1 MKSTKVIITALAV
14 LFFVN
19 VSYMEA
25 RAETSSSA
33 EVAEEIYQEVPPL
46 QISQFETQIETAP
59 PVPAPED
66 SPADVADA
74 GGQETAD
81 GPGMETLTASEESEE
96 KAGGTSIG
104 EQVVAYAS
112 QFIGNPY
119 VYGGTS
125 LTKGADCSGFVMRVY
140 EQFGVSLPRT
150 SKEQGKAG
158 TDAGGLENAH
168 PGDLV
173 SYKGHI
179 GIYDGQ
185 NQLVHA
191 SNPKNGIT
199 VSPVNYKPI
208 LSVRCIV

>member
-1 MKSTKVIITALAV
+1 MKSTKVIITALAA

-25 RAETSSSA
+25 RAETSLS
-33 EVAEEIYQEVPPL
+33 VGMAEETYQEVPPL
-46 QISQFETQIETAP
+46 ENSQLETQIETAP
-59 PVPAPED
+59 PAPTLED
-66 SPADVADA
+66 SPADAADA
-74 GGQETAD
+74 GGQETAT
-81 GPGMETLTASEESEE
+81 GPGMEILTASEESEE
-96 KAGGTSIG
+96 AAGGTSIG
-104 EQVVAYAS
+104 EQVVVYAS

-158 TDAGGLENAH
+158 TDAGGLKNAH

-179 GIYDGQ
+179 GIYDGK

>member
-1 MKSTKVIITALAV
+1 MRRLKVVLTMMST
-14 LFFVN
+14 LFLVN
-19 VSYMEA
+19 CNYLDVK
-25 RAETSSSA
+25 AEKPSSA
-33 EVAEEIYQEVPPL
+33 ENSIIYVEEKPETFPEGKDIYQAVPPL
-46 QISQFETQIETAP
+46 EGTQVVSVDIEEAESDN
-59 PVPAPED
+59 ED
-66 SPADVADA
+66 LPR
-74 GGQETAD
+74 T
-81 GPGMETLTASEESEE
+81 EEGLGNNTEE
-96 KAGGTSIG
+96 ISIG

-125 LTKGADCSGFVMRVY
+125 LTEGADCSGFVMRVY
-140 EQFGVSLPRT
+140 EQFGISLPRT

-158 TDAGGLENAH
+158 TDVGGLDNAH
-168 PGDLV
+168 PGDIV

-179 GIYDGQ
+179 GIYDGK

-191 SNPKNGIT
+191 SNPKNGIM